1 MSNQKIFPISRYDE
15 IVAQTMQN
23 VVELGVKKG
32 GEYAGDVDRLA
43 NFRRNAEQ
51 WGLANMEQC
60 WGVYAGKHWDAIT
73 QYIRDLSSGVKRDRL
88 ESLEGRVDDVI
99 TYCLL
104 FKAMLA
110 ERADEIQI
118 GRDFGA
124 PKGMP
129 HASDA
134 EA

>member
-1 MSNQKIFPISRYDE
+1 MPKIFPISRYDE
-15 IVAQTMQN
+15 LVKATMDK

-60 WGVYAGKHWDAIT
+60 WGVYAGKHWDAVT
-73 QYIRDLSSGVKRDRL
+73 QYIRDLSSGVTRDRM
-88 ESLEGRVDDVI
+88 ESLEGRIDDII

-110 ERADEIQI
+110 ERADEANRNRPFA
-118 GRDFGA
+118 GTVM
-124 PKGMP
+124 PK
-129 HASDA
+129 ATFSDTG
-134 EA
+134 E